1 MPDRMS
7 RRQKFA
13 LEHPA
18 SRAEDALRPELAAT
32 QTHRTGVLV
41 RTILAVDR

>member
-7 RRQKFA
+7 ARQRFA

-18 SRAEDALRPELAAT
+18 NRAEDAMRPELAGT